1 MDFTF
6 LDEVHCYRSSRLLF
20 AARYSKAIIRLLSPQ
35 NQVIASES
43 HSSSSW
49 ILYGLPPSLLPL
61 PVSIMRSR
69 DSMDRG
75 NSIPSSFLLGL
86 GTRPYMQSSCLKT
99 SPNTYLASHPVVDH
113 ASDIQKKIFRFVHH
127 RSISGRCRS
136 AQLGAVSAWLTRHV
150 FWLAIHRQHH
160 SDPKFLPCCVGL
172 CGGSHFIVRVGLSKT

>member
-6 LDEVHCYRSSRLLF
+6 LDEVHCHRSVIASLDTYRSDAFHFTNVAILHGISSSSRLLF
-20 AARYSKAIIRLLSPQ
+20 AARYPKAIIRLLSPQ

-75 NSIPSSFLLGL
+75 NSIPLSFLLGL
-86 GTRPYMQSSCLKT
+86 GTRPYMQSSRLKT
-99 SPNTYLASHPVVDH
+99 LPNTYLATIESTINSSSFDCK
-113 ASDIQKKIFRFVHH
+113 S
-127 RSISGRCRS
+127 SSG
-136 AQLGAVSAWLTRHV
+136 
-150 FWLAIHRQHH
+150 
-160 SDPKFLPCCVGL
+160 
-172 CGGSHFIVRVGLSKT
+172 